1 MVASF
6 PCLMLCGIEL
16 PVQTSC
22 KTTLKPFLTTHF
34 SKLCVWS
41 LPTTWI
47 TPDHLGH
54 PKLLLLSFSGPLSG
68 LQWQWLTLSIFG
80 PIPNLIFDCSK
91 LLSLTTCGGSAW
103 RSRTFHIFHP
113 YVGGSAD
120 TSVQYIHT
128 WNDCD
133 YNIHVQGFIQKKF
146 GGSIWKLCSMK
157 HLVTFWRVWL
167 TALWMRLKSAR
178 SLLSY

>member
-6 PCLMLCGIEL
+6 PCLMLCGIKL

-22 KTTLKPFLTTHF
+22 KTTLNHFWPLISRNFVFGHSQPPELLQITWAILNFSYYHFLDH
-34 SKLCVWS
+34 S
-41 LPTTWI
+41 LGCN
-47 TPDHLGH
+47 DNDS
-54 PKLLLLSFSGPLSG
+54 LL
-68 LQWQWLTLSIFG
+68 TIFG

-157 HLVTFWRVWL
+157 RLVTFWRVWL
-167 TALWMRLKSAR
+167 TALC
-178 SLLSY
+178 